1 MTNMKRR
8 TGKVSA
14 ITGRGMRVSSV
25 SASSDLIDSDT
36 LVGFEAEVENYA
48 CLMRIEGNH
57 GWSAKP
63 DGSLRAGIEFVF
75 DAPRKGLQVEQSI
88 EYITSSD
95 VLVHASSPRAGT
107 HIHIDWLDVEESESL
122 YRLAVIAAVIEP
134 GIYAYAGP
142 DRINNTFLVPLAK
155 NDLRVLAEALGDN
168 DEGSFQNWAV
178 NGSRYRGTNF
188 TALRRFGSVEFRYF
202 PAITSYA
209 EVMTWINLCLMLKRA
224 AVARTVDLSAVEL
237 AEMLSNPVFI
247 RDFITNNF
255 SEFGISQVL
264 LANID
269 LNSAA
274 KVARIL
280 SVAGRTDRPTIPAF
294 WGRSAA
300 AKRFID
306 NERNPQGAV
315 DVPAEV
321 LDDVFSDLDAII
333 EETRFGLRD
342 MGLVYQSAV
351 DNGASETT
359 VFLNLPTTPTQRGTP

>member
-57 GWSAKP
+57 GWSNKP
-63 DGSLRAGIEFVF
+63 DGSLRSGIEFVF

-88 EYITSSD
+88 AYITSKD
-95 VLVHASSPRAGT
+95 VLAHVSSPRAGT

-168 DEGSFQNWAV
+168 DEGSFQNWAA

-202 PAITSYA
+202 PAITSYV

-224 AVARTVDLSAVEL
+224 AVTRTADFSAMEL
-237 AEMLSNPVFI
+237 AEALSNPTFV
-247 RDFITNNF
+247 RDFIANNF
-255 SEFGISQVL
+255 AEFGIGEIL

-269 LNSAA
+269 LSSAA

-280 SVAGRTDRPTIPAF
+280 SVAGRTDRPTIPTS

-300 AKRFID
+300 AKRFIE
-306 NERNPQGAV
+306 NERNPQGATN
-315 DVPAEV
+315 VPTEA
-321 LDDVFSDLDAII
+321 LDDVLSDLYMIV
-333 EETRFGLRD
+333 EETSSVSRNPGL
-342 MGLVYQSAV
+342 GYLPVV
-351 DNGASETT
+351 DNSTSDTT
-359 VFLNLPTTPTQRGTP
+359 VFLYQPITPTQRGTR